1 MPSLP
6 SHGSTTSFPNSRLSV
21 SLCLSSTYPLVSFL
35 FLPKSLTSCR
45 AISIS
50 KPPIHRSLPD
60 ADIFRRVDRYVAT
73 PLRLSLSL
81 FLGTEPAPEGSTV
94 ASKIDVETPARVVV
108 FRLCS
113 LFPPPSI
120 RPCPLA
126 ANSKYSGRKP
136 WR

>member
-60 ADIFRRVDRYVAT
+60 AGIFRRVDRYSSS
-73 PLRLSLSL
+73 PLSL

-94 ASKIDVETPARVVV
+94 ASKIDVETPTRVVV